1 MNLIFIVLAALLVSV
16 VVLRLGLVLW
26 RGPRTDGHLEH
37 HVVNASVLRDQLA
50 ELDRDRRNGT
60 LSEQDHEETVQDL
73 QRRALEEA
81 KPPTTIVSPRPSG
94 QYAALGLAIVD
105 RKSTRLNSSH

>member
-60 LSEQDHEETVQDL
+60 LSEQDRSEEHTSEL
-73 QRRALEEA
+73 QSLMRNSYAVFCLKKKKKKQKNKT
-81 KPPTTIVSPRPSG
+81 KPHTNNIKTNTHKNR
-94 QYAALGLAIVD
+94 
-105 RKSTRLNSSH
+105 